1 MHVECSTLVCKFRV
15 VIGGAHLWQGGDDRA
30 AGAAAAGK
38 ANGDN
43 FRSAAESLRM
53 LVDGAA
59 AVRPATEAEEAIKRK
74 EKLVLEKL
82 NSQVAC
88 PPFE

>member
-1 MHVECSTLVCKFRV
+1 MQHTSVQISGSDRWRASLA
-15 VIGGAHLWQGGDDRA
+15 GAATTEA

-43 FRSAAESLRM
+43 FRSPAESLRM
-53 LVDGAA
+53 LADGAA

-74 EKLVLEKL
+74 EKLVLEKM
-82 NSQVAC
+82 NSQVVC
-88 PPFE
+88 PPF